1 MPRLTRW
8 FVRAALL
15 ALVLGLGAGIR
26 ALIQGRPPFLDP
38 TAIHLL
44 VVGWLTQMV
53 FGVAFWL
60 FPRYSPTAP
69 RGRTWLGWLTFLTLN
84 GGLGLRLVAEPAPFT
99 SAGRPQLLAA
109 AALLQ
114 FIAALGFVL
123 NTWPRIR
130 ERP

>member
-15 ALVLGLGAGIR
+15 ALLSGLGFAAWDAATGR
-26 ALIQGRPPFLDP
+26 APLLDP
-38 TAIHLL
+38 TVLHLL

-60 FPRYSPTAP
+60 FPRHSPERP
-69 RGRTWLGWLTFLTLN
+69 RGRVWLGWLTFGALN
-84 GGLGLRLVAEPAPFT
+84 LGLLARLIAEPAPT
-99 SAGRPQLLAA
+99 LAGRGALLLASGLLQTAA
-109 AALLQ
+109 AA
-114 FIAALGFVL
+114 GFVL